1 MTTSTKLMLWL
12 MVAVSVVMALV
23 GVVLLQLRTNA
34 LEQYALDLVRAH
46 ARTLQIAIEERH
58 STNADVELKPLL
70 ERLVREN
77 QAIAN
82 IILYDARGEM
92 LTAAPSGLNEAQ
104 LDVQAARQAMA
115 TRHEIKIN
123 RRIANQEVISLI
135 LPETASDSPFGAI
148 EISVAVAFVRTEV
161 VSERND
167 IVFLGLITCFTMF
180 GVVWLVTRR
189 SLGRP
194 IRELVTGAEAV
205 GKGDL
210 NFRVATPSS
219 SGDFKALSNAFN
231 QMATSLSEQ
240 RQIAT
245 QEAEAR
251 LELERRLHHSE
262 RLAERLA
269 AVGHLA
275 AGVAH
280 EMGAPLQVIDG
291 RAKQLQEQAHPT
303 ADKLQRNLKI
313 IRTQGE
319 RITRIVRTLLTLA
332 RPVHPRFRS
341 VDLRQQA
348 ELALEALETQALQN
362 RVAYD
367 HASGSP
373 LWVKADPDL
382 LQQVL
387 TNLFVNAI
395 QAMPEGGTLRVS
407 YPDTPLDKD
416 GRAFIGMRVADTGYG
431 IAPENL
437 PQIFDAFFTT
447 KEVGSG
453 TGLGLSISSRIVEEH
468 EGWLKADNWT
478 NGNGEGGAVFT
489 LYLPQAPANVSA
501 AATELATGN
510 TGNTGKIIGLAA
522 FPVAPVIPVADSI
535 SLLN

>member
-23 GVVLLQLRTNA
+23 GVVLLQLRSSA
-34 LEQYALDLVRAH
+34 LEQDALNLVRAH

-82 IILYDARGEM
+82 IILYDARGEL

-104 LDVQAARQAMA
+104 LDAQAARQAIA
-115 TRHEIKIN
+115 TRREVRIN
-123 RRIANQEVISLI
+123 RRIANQDVISLI

-148 EISVAVAFVRTEV
+148 EISVAVAFVNTEL

-167 IVFLGLITCFTMF
+167 IVFLGLITCFTIF

-189 SLGRP
+189 SLGRH
-194 IRELVTGAEAV
+194 ISELVTGAEAL
-205 GKGDL
+205 GQGNL
-210 NFRVATPSS
+210 SYRVAAKSS
-219 SGDFKALSNAFN
+219 SGDFKALADAFN
-231 QMATSLSEQ
+231 QMATSLSDQ
-240 RQIAT
+240 RQIAA
-245 QEAEAR
+245 QQAEAQ
-251 LELERRLHHSE
+251 LELERRLRNS
-262 RLAERLA
+262 ERLA

-291 RAKQLQEQAHPT
+291 RAKQLQELPAPT
-303 ADKLQRNLKI
+303 TDKLQRNLKI

-319 RITRIVRTLLTLA
+319 RITRIVRQLLTLA

-341 VDLRQQA
+341 VDLRHQT
-348 ELALEALETQALQN
+348 ELALEALETQALQA

-367 HASGSP
+367 HPTAAP

-387 TNLFVNAI
+387 TNLFVNAL

-407 YPDTPLDKD
+407 YPDAPLHKD
-416 GRAFIGMRVADTGYG
+416 GRAFVGMQVADTGYG
-431 IAPENL
+431 IAAENL
-437 PQIFDAFFTT
+437 PQIFDPFFTT

-468 EGWLKADNWT
+468 EGWLTADNWR
-478 NGNGEGGAVFT
+478 NGNGESGAVFM
-489 LYLPQAPANVSA
+489 LYLPQAHVSA
-501 AATELATGN
+501 LHEKEAVHEMMAA
-510 TGNTGKIIGLAA
+510 
-522 FPVAPVIPVADSI
+522 D
-535 SLLN
+535 